1 MSTVWYGD
9 WFDYV
14 LDWERDLKTQ
24 TEVDIFCSAF
34 EDLKK
39 VSRRFDVCVAN
50 HFDVRRLK
58 RYSGGVS

>member
-14 LDWERDLKTQ
+14 LDWERVLETQ

-34 EDLKK
+34 EDLKE
-39 VSRRFDVCVAN
+39 VSRFEVCVAN
-50 HFDVRRLK
+50 
-58 RYSGGVS
+58 

>member
-1 MSTVWYGD
+1 MSTVWYGN

-39 VSRRFDVCVAN
+39 VSRRSDVCVAN
-50 HFDVRRLK
+50 
-58 RYSGGVS
+58 